1 MINSLRRLIQDK
13 RKSVNIF
20 ICHLFTVCRADSGRE
35 MEECSTV
42 CSELI
47 QAGIWRNALQC
58 AESFRQDMEECSTV
72 CRELI
77 QAGIWRNAVQ
87 CAES

>member
-1 MINSLRRLIQDK
+1 MQY
-13 RKSVNIF
+13 SV
-20 ICHLFTVCRADSGRE
+20 HRADSGRD

-42 CSELI
+42 CRELI
-47 QAGIWRNALQC
+47 QDR
-58 AESFRQDMEECSTV
+58 DMEECSTV

-77 QAGIWRNAVQ
+77 QAGIWRNAVP

>member
-1 MINSLRRLIQDK
+1 MQY
-13 RKSVNIF
+13 SVQ
-20 ICHLFTVCRADSGRE
+20 RADSGRD

-42 CSELI
+42 CRELI
-47 QAGIWRNALQC
+47 QAGIWRNAVQC
-58 AESFRQDMEECSTV
+58 AEADSGRDMEECSTV

>member
-1 MINSLRRLIQDK
+1 MQY
-13 RKSVNIF
+13 SVQ
-20 ICHLFTVCRADSGRE
+20 RADSDRD

-42 CSELI
+42 CRELI
-47 QAGIWRNALQC
+47 QQGYGGMQYSVQRADSGR
-58 AESFRQDMEECSTV
+58 DMEECSTV

>member
-1 MINSLRRLIQDK
+1 MQY
-13 RKSVNIF
+13 SVQ
-20 ICHLFTVCRADSGRE
+20 RADSDRD

-42 CSELI
+42 CTELT
-47 QAGIWRNALQC
+47 QAGIWRNAVQC
-58 AESFRQDMEECSTV
+58 ARADSGRDMEECSTV

>member
-1 MINSLRRLIQDK
+1 MQY
-13 RKSVNIF
+13 SVQ
-20 ICHLFTVCRADSGRE
+20 RADSDRD
-35 MEECSTV
+35 MEECSTL
-42 CSELI
+42 CRDDS
-47 QAGIWRNALQC
+47 GR
-58 AESFRQDMEECSTV
+58 DMEECSTV

>member
-1 MINSLRRLIQDK
+1 
-13 RKSVNIF
+13 
-20 ICHLFTVCRADSGRE
+20 

-42 CSELI
+42 CRELI
-47 QAGIWRNALQC
+47 QAGIWRNAVQC
-58 AESFRQDMEECSTV
+58 AELIQAGYGGMQYSVQRADSGRDMEECSTV